1 MSSSETDLRARWET
15 LSAEHAAATSALRA
29 LQEKAGRLEAE
40 QSDFEMRLELAV
52 RKKEAQ
58 LTDLRG
64 VLEAAY
70 EDIAR
75 LEGSGDRETAA
86 AGLQVGKKVNEKN
99 RYFVNAFPLHSPVI

>member
-1 MSSSETDLRARWET
+1 
-15 LSAEHAAATSALRA
+15 
-29 LQEKAGRLEAE
+29 
-40 QSDFEMRLELAV
+40 MRLELAV

-86 AGLQVGKKVNEKN
+86 AGLQVGKKKQTKKK
-99 RYFVNAFPLHSPVI
+99 RYFVHAFPLHSPVI

>member
-1 MSSSETDLRARWET
+1 
-15 LSAEHAAATSALRA
+15 
-29 LQEKAGRLEAE
+29 
-40 QSDFEMRLELAV
+40 MRLELAV

-75 LEGSGDRETAA
+75 LEGSGDWETAA
-86 AGLQVGKKVNEKN
+86 AGLQVGEKKLRQISFPDPPHFGTDPDPRKSDPVPKSSVNFRIQKVFKKKMF
-99 RYFVNAFPLHSPVI
+99 YYM